1 MWPLRFDGTLDQG
14 INHAA
19 LDCDCHSDRDH
30 EDPRAISCWPGLLV
44 HGQRRAYGLRNALL
58 AALPDFGGWRRLVTG
73 CSARGRW
80 RGLIILVPWSRDTW
94 KGRPFLIPSRGKQTR
109 RVPQAGVL
117 SLGLG
122 FSSAFMVFCW
132 ARHSPEWRLA
142 TRQSGDWR
150 SRARANFQPG
160 NNPPCNPR
168 CPAKIIYCIRK
179 NRVWR
184 IALKLSIAIS
194 TMCLKPIFLLGAA
207 ALFLAL
213 PLAAQDMP
221 GPITTAPKAKPAPAT
236 PPSSDPAQEP
246 PPPQRLHS
254 PGDNPITNDPPSQ
267 PVAEIIKRFAE
278 RETEFRIERDNYT
291 YTQAF
296 AIQTIDDD
304 GRPDG
309 EYRMVSDIIFT
320 PDGKRFEK
328 VKFAPPD
335 TLRRISLSQQDLEDV
350 RNVQP
355 FVLTTT
361 ELPKYNV
368 TYVGRQQ
375 VDELSTYVFDVA
387 PKTIEK
393 NQRYFQGRVW
403 VDDKDLQIVM
413 TDGKAVP
420 DIITKNNENVFPRF
434 RTYRQNIEKGYWF
447 PVFTRADDYLHFR
460 IIGDVHIRMT
470 VKYSNYKR
478 YGSTVKMGE
487 AKEIKEEQNA
497 PK

>member
-1 MWPLRFDGTLDQG
+1 VEQ
-14 INHAA
+14 
-19 LDCDCHSDRDH
+19 
-30 EDPRAISCWPGLLV
+30 
-44 HGQRRAYGLRNALL
+44 
-58 AALPDFGGWRRLVTG
+58 
-73 CSARGRW
+73 
-80 RGLIILVPWSRDTW
+80 
-94 KGRPFLIPSRGKQTR
+94 
-109 RVPQAGVL
+109 
-117 SLGLG
+117 
-122 FSSAFMVFCW
+122 
-132 ARHSPEWRLA
+132 
-142 TRQSGDWR
+142 
-150 SRARANFQPG
+150 
-160 NNPPCNPR
+160 
-168 CPAKIIYCIRK
+168 
-179 NRVWR
+179 
-184 IALKLSIAIS
+184 
-194 TMCLKPIFLLGAA
+194 
-207 ALFLAL
+207 
-213 PLAAQDMP
+213 
-221 GPITTAPKAKPAPAT
+221 
-236 PPSSDPAQEP
+236 
-246 PPPQRLHS
+246 
-254 PGDNPITNDPPSQ
+254 
-267 PVAEIIKRFAE
+267 IIKHFAE

-291 YTQAF
+291 YTQAY

-320 PDGKRFEK
+320 PEGKRFEK

-335 TLRRISLSQQDLEDV
+335 TLTRIFLSQQDLEDV

-460 IIGDVHIRMT
+460 SGDVHIRMT

-478 YGSTVKMGE
+478 YGSTVKIGE
-487 AKEIKEEQNA
+487 AKEIKEEPNA